1 MGGTGWQAGQDPEGP
16 EDPEQHCGDC
26 ARHLCE
32 RGARRQ
38 QPPPARQRM
47 TRVASEPQGSE
58 LAPGLVPQRYDSE
71 RFATPDVWPVVWHVD
86 FRG

>member
-1 MGGTGWQAGQDPEGP
+1 
-16 EDPEQHCGDC
+16 
-26 ARHLCE
+26 
-32 RGARRQ
+32 
-38 QPPPARQRM
+38 M

-71 RFATPDVWPVVWHVD
+71 HFATPDVWPVVWHVD